1 MQSGSAD
8 RGEEM
13 AQALTLNSEVT
24 TLHKILEKRL
34 DCLDKAILDL
44 RAYGGDTITYYAL
57 KERRELIQQGLE
69 RRGLLKNY
77 PDQISLA
84 VDHLREDQF
93 GDAINLLADI
103 RLGLYKML
111 DDIASAEYLLIIEP
125 RVKRLRDIWR
135 SQKKAEFSASGGF
148 RTENEIKTEAGYR
161 QAEAKL
167 EAGKL
172 YEAFGAYRQ
181 LASDYQSLVAD

>member
-77 PDQISLA
+77 PKKISLA
-84 VDHLREDQF
+84 VNHLRDDQF
-93 GDAINLLADI
+93 NGAINVLSDI

-135 SQKKAEFSASGGF
+135 SQKKAEFSVSAGS
-148 RTENEIKTEAGYR
+148 RTENEIETEAGYL
-161 QAEAKL
+161 QAVGQL

-172 YEAFGAYRQ
+172 YEALWVYRQ
-181 LASDYQSLVAD
+181 LASDYQALVAE